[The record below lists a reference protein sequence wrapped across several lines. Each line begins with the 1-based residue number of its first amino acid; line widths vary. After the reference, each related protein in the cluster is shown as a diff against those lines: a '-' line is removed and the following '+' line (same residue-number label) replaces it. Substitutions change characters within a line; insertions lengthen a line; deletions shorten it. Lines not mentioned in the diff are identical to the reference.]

1 MVSDDKLQTI
11 WNISMNANNINLQG
25 FYDIESIIIITNY
38 LQPLLIYFA
47 RTFVKK
53 SY

>member
-1 MVSDDKLQTI
+1 
-11 WNISMNANNINLQG
+11 MNANKVNLQR

-47 RTFVKK
+47 QHL
-53 SY
+53 